1 MAIVGA
7 YVFYRKDLKTLN
19 KNFLDL
25 FPEQDQYGI
34 ETFLKDHDKLSEIY
48 RSYQDSFININGKNS
63 TRDYAEEFFQKIM
76 YSIPFLLIKTDSLG
90 IRNFGRLRI
99 VRNILRLDI
108 RYTGIQF

>member
-1 MAIVGA
+1 MQIIYDLIASSWFLNTITLLFCMAIVGA

-63 TRDYAEEFFQKIM
+63 TRDYAEEFFSKDNVFNTL
-76 YSIPFLLIKTDSLG
+76 SINQN
-90 IRNFGRLRI
+90 R
-99 VRNILRLDI
+99 
-108 RYTGIQF
+108 